1 MKKPKKPLDNYKK
14 GRLGA
19 FKHAF
24 NGFYILFTEEPN
36 SIIQGVL
43 TILALLMGYFLR
55 ISSIEWIILCIVI
68 GLVFAM
74 EAINSAIENLADFAC
89 GQNFEESIKKTKDLS
104 AAAVLFSAITALIAG
119 LIIFLPKLLSL
130 LF

>member
-1 MKKPKKPLDNYKK
+1 MTNRISNYIK
-14 GRLGA
+14 GRVEA

-24 NGFYILFTEEPN
+24 NGIYILFTEEPN
-36 SIIQGVL
+36 SKIQGVL

-68 GLVFAM
+68 GLVFTM
-74 EAINSAIENLADFAC
+74 EAINSAIEHLADFTC
-89 GQNFEESIKKTKDLS
+89 NKEFEESIKKTKDLS

-119 LIIFLPKLLSL
+119 LIIFLPKLLSI
-130 LF
+130 

>member
-1 MKKPKKPLDNYKK
+1 MKKPVDNYIK
-14 GRLGA
+14 GRVEA

-24 NGFYILFTEEPN
+24 NGVYILFTEEAN
-36 SIIQGVL
+36 SKIQGVL
-43 TILALLMGYFLR
+43 AIVALLMGYFLR
-55 ISSIEWIILCIVI
+55 ISSIEWIIICMVI
-68 GLVFAM
+68 GLVFTM
-74 EAINSAIENLADFAC
+74 EAINSAIEHLADFAC
-89 GQNFEESIKKTKDLS
+89 GRNFEKSIKKTKDLS